1 MTSISN
7 VAWALQP
14 GGRKRETRPAKLIDG
29 LIQLAVVD
37 KSPRYFFHG
46 KATSAERNRNSGRW
60 FPKMPQE
67 ANHAACVLSPVYQLA
82 SGSAVVWMDFYD
94 DWSIA
99 PDINPWYRFLAGRT
113 YRTVSGD
120 VGSQALITCNSTYM
134 AAKLGLSSKQVL
146 PNGVDGHLASLP
158 SRGDDRTRLV
168 ILGHL
173 FAGRTD
179 KTLLREALM
188 EWNFDE
194 IVVGAPG
201 NDRGV
206 LSVIEEARAAGR
218 SLRVENWISHEEL
231 ALIAGSRTAA
241 LIPHVTSDYTISQ
254 DLMKVYQFI
263 ALGIKVICPRLL
275 WPSKLSDEFAYLYG
289 IGSDRQALS
298 DWNDSFCIS
307 SEQRTAFVELNSWT
321 SRAAALRK
329 LLLEHQ
335 DGA

>member
-1 MTSISN
+1 MTPIAN

-14 GGRKRETRPAKLIDG
+14 GAKKRETRPAKLIDG
-29 LIQLAVVD
+29 LMQLAVVE

-46 KATSAERNRNSGRW
+46 KSSSSERNTNSGRW
-60 FPKMPQE
+60 FPTVPRE
-67 ANHAACVLSPVYQLA
+67 ATHAACVLSPVYQLA
-82 SGSAVVWMDFYD
+82 PGSAAVWMDFYD

-99 PDINPWYRFLAGRT
+99 PDINPWYRYLAGRT
-113 YRTVSGD
+113 YRAVSGGA
-120 VGSQALITCNSTYM
+120 GSQALITCNSAYM
-134 AAKLGLSSKQVL
+134 AAKLGLPSKHVV

-158 SRGDDRTRLV
+158 SRGDDRTRLI

-179 KTLLREALM
+179 KALLREALM
-188 EWNFDE
+188 EWSFDE

-206 LSVIEEARAAGR
+206 LSVLDEARASGR
-218 SLRVENWISHEEL
+218 TLRVENWISHEEL
-231 ALIAGSRTAA
+231 ALIAGPRTVA
-241 LIPHVTSDYTISQ
+241 LIPHVTSDYTLSQ
-254 DLMKVYQFI
+254 DLMKVYQLI
-263 ALGIKVICPRLL
+263 ALGIKIICPRLL

-289 IGSDRQALS
+289 IGSDLQALG

-321 SRAAALRK
+321 NRAAALRK
-329 LLLEHQ
+329 LLLEYQ